1 MRKQKGRMERNC
13 RRGKKANKK
22 KGKDRRGNYINL

>member
-13 RRGKKANKK
+13 RGKTANKK
-22 KGKDRRGNYINL
+22 KGKDRRGNYIHL